1 MVLLKEWRKE
11 DKLILFELPQNNYGS
26 GNHLHDLLAELK
38 LSVPYVFNNH
48 DRASKG
54 GFGNSGSAEHWS
66 PISKIK
72 KGERRK
78 QDDLVYPKWFD
89 ESQEEK
95 KIDRENNK
103 LKAEK
108 KQHRE
113 LKRLT

>member
-48 DRASKG
+48 DRTSKG

-78 QDDLVYPKWFD
+78 QDDLVSEHNSGGLLTFKRVTFSP
-89 ESQEEK
+89 
-95 KIDRENNK
+95 
-103 LKAEK
+103 
-108 KQHRE
+108 E
-113 LKRLT
+113 LKSKVGNTLAKDET